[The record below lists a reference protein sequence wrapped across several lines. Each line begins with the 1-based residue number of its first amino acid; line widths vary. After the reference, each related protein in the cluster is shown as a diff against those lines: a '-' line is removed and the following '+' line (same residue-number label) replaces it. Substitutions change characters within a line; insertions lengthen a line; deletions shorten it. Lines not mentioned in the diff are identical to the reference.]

1 MNRDK
6 ARIAVYALAGFYLL
20 YLAWQMYGGLA
31 EAGSDKPLMIGFIIF
46 FVIVGAGL
54 AGWGLYSSWKR
65 LGNPADEKQQP
76 ESEEKSKKEE
86 NKE

>member
-1 MNRDK
+1 MNREK

-31 EAGSDKPLMIGFIIF
+31 EAGSDKPLMIGFMIF

-54 AGWGLYSSWKR
+54 AGWGLYSSWKA
-65 LGNPADEKQQP
+65 LGKQDGDEAA
-76 ESEEKSKKEE
+76 ENEITEENKKEE
-86 NKE
+86 S